1 MRFVLGVILFCLT
14 LLADVNT
21 EALKRADANS
31 KSSDKSEI
39 IRAYNDYRNIYIRA
53 LMKEDDKLCKTCL
66 TGLIKTGK
74 KLHIDVVEYES
85 KLKKL
90 QRKKTKP
97 KKVSQPRKLIEKKKT
112 PAKVKNSIAR
122 QNKLKS
128 IRWKD
133 SKRLVLTFSR
143 PIKKSE
149 LNRFSLNDKK
159 NKKYKT
165 IYDVYAVLTKKS
177 MNLKHTSVKKIRLAQ
192 FDQKTLRIVFE
203 NDSLIKQQYK
213 ISSNELTIKMSS
225 ENRELTYIP
234 VQGKFSKKTI
244 VIDPGHG
251 GKDAG
256 AVGHK
261 KYREKVVVLQVSKK
275 LRDILVKRGYT
286 VYMTRNADNF
296 VKLRKRTKYA
306 NKKKAD
312 LFLSIHANS
321 VPKRNRKKAEGI
333 ETYFLSTKRSQRA
346 ENSLKAENADISKLE
361 KNAMSTTLHLMSREK
376 IFASNKLAI
385 DLQQNMLASLKP
397 KYKSVKDGGVRSG
410 PFWVLVGA
418 EMPAVLIELGFISHP
433 TEAVR
438 MVNHRYQQKQALG
451 IANGVDRYFAKNP

>member
-1 MRFVLGVILFCLT
+1 MNIDT
-14 LLADVNT
+14 
-21 EALKRADANS
+21 LKRADISS
-31 KSSDKSEI
+31 KSSKKSEI
-39 IRAYNDYRNIYIRA
+39 IRAYNDYRNVYIRA
-53 LMKEDDKLCKTCL
+53 LMKNDDKLCKTCL
-66 TGLIKTGK
+66 RGLIKTGR
-74 KLHIDVVEYES
+74 KLHIDVIEYET

-90 QRKKTKP
+90 SQKKP
-97 KKVSQPRKLIEKKKT
+97 KKIKKKSQPKKLMDKKKT
-112 PAKVKNSIAR
+112 PKKVKNSIAA

-128 IRWKD
+128 VRWKD
-133 SKRLVLTFSR
+133 KQRLVLTFSR
-143 PIKKSE
+143 PIRNSE
-149 LNRFSLNDKK
+149 LNKFSLNDKK
-159 NKKYKT
+159 TKKYKT
-165 IYDVYAVLTKKS
+165 IYDIYAVLTQKT
-177 MNLKHTSVKKIRLAQ
+177 MALKHSSVKKIRLAQ
-192 FDQKTLRIVFE
+192 FDQRTLRIVFE
-203 NDSLIKQQYK
+203 NDSKIKQQYRV
-213 ISSNELTIKMSS
+213 SGSELTIKMSS

-234 VQGKFSKKTI
+234 VRANQSKKII

-256 AVGHK
+256 AVGYK
-261 KYREKVVVLQVSKK
+261 RYREKVVVLQTSKK
-275 LRDILVKRGYT
+275 LRDILLKRGYT

-296 VKLRKRTKYA
+296 VKLRKRTQFA

-321 VPKRNRKKAEGI
+321 VPKRNRKKAQGI

-346 ENSLKAENADISKLE
+346 ENTLKAENADISKLE
-361 KNAMSTTLHLMSREK
+361 KNAMNTTLHLMSREK

-418 EMPAVLIELGFISHP
+418 EMPAVLIEIGFISHP
-433 TEAVR
+433 TEATR